1 MIRRLAIVCTA
12 SAVIFAASLGG
23 LWWRLGA
30 GPINLDIASQWLA
43 AALEDNI
50 GHGDT
55 VEVGGT
61 QIERAGRFRIAL
73 RSRDIIVRDRDHAI
87 IARVPKAAVRL
98 SGSALLR
105 GRLRAESLT
114 LLDAEISVRI
124 APNGYVTLSAGDNVR
139 PLPDTF
145 PRHTSPDA
153 SSPSAAQSG
162 VNFSRLRAEFI
173 WRNGQLAIRD
183 GILTGPRGG
192 GTIEGAIDYPG
203 NQVRI
208 RGAFVPFDGLNNRV
222 DQEPVLGLSLGGG
235 RNEGLFGVTYEVV
248 GTLDQPLL
256 RVNPLSAIAPGLL
269 RKIFEVNKNPN
280 DFLLKK

>member
-1 MIRRLAIVCTA
+1 MTRRLAIVCTA
-12 SAVIFAASLGG
+12 SAVIFAASLGE

-50 GHGDT
+50 GHGNT

-61 QIERAGRFRIAL
+61 QIEREGRFRIAL
-73 RSRDIIVRDRDHAI
+73 RIRDIIVRDRDHAI

-124 APNGYVTLSAGDNVR
+124 APDGYVTLSAGDNVR

-145 PRHTSPDA
+145 FRVTLRRMRRLRQQRKAASTFRDFGRNLFGGTGSSRSATA
-153 SSPSAAQSG
+153 SSRGHAA
-162 VNFSRLRAEFI
+162 A
-173 WRNGQLAIRD
+173 GQLKAPSTIRATKC
-183 GILTGPRGG
+183 GY
-192 GTIEGAIDYPG
+192 A
-203 NQVRI
+203 
-208 RGAFVPFDGLNNRV
+208 
-222 DQEPVLGLSLGGG
+222 EP
-235 RNEGLFGVTYEVV
+235 LFRSMG
-248 GTLDQPLL
+248 
-256 RVNPLSAIAPGLL
+256 
-269 RKIFEVNKNPN
+269 
-280 DFLLKK
+280 